1 MHQKYW
7 TNFINRYIILIYHL
21 SCTHKTFT
29 QSIKHGHTKTKVRR
43 MNTMLKKLNTLQI
56 RDRLTRAFV
65 MIAVILT
72 IVSAIILITMIAMSR
87 IYSSTIVNY
96 GFAQGDIG
104 RAMTQFADSR
114 SAMRGIIGYDE
125 PDAIQRIL
133 SDHENYKSEFIEE
146 FDKLESSMITA
157 ENKKLYKDIAD
168 QLDDY
173 WAFEQE
179 IIDQGAT
186 TDREQCKLAQDK
198 ALGQLAPMYNSIYED
213 LTQIM
218 EIKVDKGQ
226 SMSNMLTTII
236 VILTIII
243 IIVIAGSI
251 IFALTLGRNI
261 ANGIAEPLDQ
271 LKIRLD
277 TFAKGDLSS
286 PFPTVKTKDELAD
299 MAVVTTNMA
308 ASLQFIIH
316 DVANILDK
324 MAAAD
329 FTVSSADKS
338 NYVGEFEAILTAMG
352 LLKRQMVETLHAVNE
367 ASNQVAAGA
376 SNLADASQNLA
387 EGATDQAGAVE
398 EMQATITTISDD
410 IRTTAN
416 NAGESYSQARTY
428 ADEAERSHTEMKAMM
443 DAMSR
448 INDASQQVGNIISE
462 IEDIAS
468 QTNLLSLNAS
478 IEAARA
484 GEAGKGFAVVADQIR
499 QLAEQS
505 AKSAA
510 ETRTLIE
517 TSLSAI
523 SDGSKTADIVNA
535 SIDRVVEGIERIA
548 NSAKTISE
556 TANEQAEAMKQT
568 ELGIAQISEVV
579 QSNSATAQE
588 ASATSEELSA
598 QAMTLDSLI
607 SKFKLP
613 NI

>member
-1 MHQKYW
+1 
-7 TNFINRYIILIYHL
+7 
-21 SCTHKTFT
+21 
-29 QSIKHGHTKTKVRR
+29 
-43 MNTMLKKLNTLQI
+43 MLKKLNNLQI
-56 RDRLTRAFV
+56 RDRLIRAFIMV
-65 MIAVILT
+65 AVILT
-72 IVSAIILITMIAMSR
+72 MVSSIVLVTMIAISR
-87 IYSSTIVNY
+87 IYASTIVDY

-104 RAMTQFADSR
+104 RAMSQFADSR

-125 PDAIQRIL
+125 PDAIQKIL
-133 SDHENYKSEFIEE
+133 SDHETYKSEFIKE
-146 FDKLESSMITA
+146 FDNLESSMITQ
-157 ENKKLYKDIAD
+157 ENKTLYKDIED

-198 ALGQLAPMYNSIYED
+198 ALNELAPMYNSIYDD

-218 EIKVDKGQ
+218 EIKVHKGQ
-226 SMSNMLTTII
+226 EMSNMLTTII
-236 VILTIII
+236 VVLTVVIII
-243 IIVIAGSI
+243 IITGSI
-251 IFALTLGRNI
+251 IFALTLGKGI
-261 ANGIAEPLDQ
+261 ANSIAVPLDQ
-271 LKIRLD
+271 LKVRLD
-277 TFAKGDLSS
+277 IFAKGDLSS
-286 PFPTVKTKDELAD
+286 PFPTVETKDELAD
-299 MAVVTTNMA
+299 MVTVTTNMA

-316 DVANILDK
+316 DVADILDQ

-329 FTVSSADKS
+329 FTASSTNKS
-338 NYVGEFEAILTAMG
+338 KYLGEFEAILTAMG
-352 LLKRQMVETLHAVNE
+352 LLKKQMVETMQSVSE

-410 IRTTAN
+410 IRSTAN
-416 NAGESYSQARTY
+416 SAGESYNQARTY
-428 ADEAERSHTEMKAMM
+428 ADEAERSHREMKAMM

-484 GEAGKGFAVVADQIR
+484 GEAGRGFAVVADQIR

-523 SDGSKTADIVNA
+523 ADGSKTADVVNA
-535 SIDRVVEGIERIA
+535 SIDRVVEGIELIA
-548 NSAKTISE
+548 SSSKTISE
-556 TANEQAEAMKQT
+556 TATEQAEAMKQT
-568 ELGIAQISEVV
+568 ELGVNQISEVV

-607 SKFKLP
+607 SKFTLP
-613 NI
+613 SD